1 MISNSLAMNFF
12 FKHIDDLKFFLFEN
26 NNLYYYKYLKHFFE
40 WIVSL
45 LLCIFLSTIGWR
57 EKNFIH
63 LQYLCI
69 INMIYFASN
78 LFSFLIYILFY
89 TYGIFTKLVLYALLS
104 NNNNFKWIQ
113 MNDHVFTINFFWNIY
128 SQYRINMLK

>member
-1 MISNSLAMNFF
+1 
-12 FKHIDDLKFFLFEN
+12 
-26 NNLYYYKYLKHFFE
+26 
-40 WIVSL
+40 
-45 LLCIFLSTIGWR
+45 
-57 EKNFIH
+57 
-63 LQYLCI
+63 
-69 INMIYFASN
+69 MIYFASN

-113 MNDHVFTINFFWNIY
+113 MNGHVFTIKFFWNIY